1 MTIELTKNGDVAIL
15 SVDGRI
21 DTITAPELQ
30 KEVLHA
36 FQKSN
41 DVELDLA
48 KVEYVSSAGLR
59 VLLIGQKTAKGK
71 GGSFVLHNVC
81 EQVMTVFEMTGF
93 KDILNIK

>member
-1 MTIELTKNGDVAIL
+1 MTIDILKNGEAVVLA
-15 SVDGRI
+15 VDGRI

-30 KEVLHA
+30 KAVLQA

-41 DVELDLA
+41 DVELDLE

-71 GGSFVLHNVC
+71 GGSFVLLHVC
-81 EQVMTVFEMTGF
+81 DQVMTVFEMTGF
-93 KDILNIK
+93 KDILNIQ

>member
-1 MTIELTKNGDVAIL
+1 MKIDVLKNEDSVVLA
-15 SVDGRI
+15 VDGRI

-30 KEVLHA
+30 KEVLGA
-36 FQKSN
+36 FQKTGT
-41 DVELDLA
+41 VTMDLA

-71 GGSFVLHNVC
+71 GGSFTLTNVC

-93 KDILNIK
+93 KGILNIQ

>member
-1 MTIELTKNGDVAIL
+1 MTVEILKQGDSVVLA
-15 SVDGRI
+15 VDGRI

-36 FQKSN
+36 FQKGN
-41 DVELDLA
+41 VVEMDLT

-71 GGSFVLHNVC
+71 GGSFTLTNVC
-81 EQVMTVFEMTGF
+81 EPVMAVFEMTGF
-93 KDILNIK
+93 KSILNIK